1 MSLFLPFCFCGAVE
15 LYGILGKIW
24 GKMYAQRFMSIFS
37 ENTTVPSPI
46 PTHRPPIS
54 QTAFFAHM
62 PLNRRPVSK
71 DMAQTAE
78 KAGSGEE
85 KSECLVLAQKAEL
98 FTEPGSVSGNREER
112 FLPAFPTYHICP
124 SEGVGGPSGMGASAV
139 VCSPA

>member
-78 KAGSGEE
+78 KAGSGEG

-98 FTEPGSVSGNREER
+98 FTEPKRRQPGTATSGSS
-112 FLPAFPTYHICP
+112 LLSLYTTY
-124 SEGVGGPSGMGASAV
+124 VRVRASAGKAAWALPP
-139 VCSPA
+139 SFA